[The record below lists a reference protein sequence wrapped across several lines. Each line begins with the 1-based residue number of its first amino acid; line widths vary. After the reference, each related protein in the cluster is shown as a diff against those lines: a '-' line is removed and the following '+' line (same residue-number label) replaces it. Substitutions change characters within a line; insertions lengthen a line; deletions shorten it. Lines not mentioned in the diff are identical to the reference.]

1 MKKRNLFIIFITLFI
16 FFLTGCNKNNENN
29 INVNNEP
36 SSSEKFLLYSELQEK
51 LNDASANASAS
62 DYYKSIFSYD
72 VSYTKGRTDY
82 NIITVNQTCDIRNDS
97 LYVNKKTT
105 YSLQSLSNSE
115 NTKTYVEEDGNIYC
129 YTYEREI
136 QTLDTE
142 EILPIYSVSKEED
155 FNIRNV
161 MGFSQSI
168 ITSEGFDGTNG
179 KITKDNNKYE
189 IIMDYAT
196 VKDEVLVKFI
206 YNLGYFKN
214 MTYYVKEED
223 LDVIF
228 TYTFTESGYNLDY
241 GFSYQAED
249 RTINAKVT
257 LGLNKIDP
265 FEIFDFKDETKYVK
279 RYPQN
284 IESITDIHKVE
295 DKIDGR
301 YPGSAL
307 FKFYLQKGKYG
318 VTSNGKPI
326 SNYSIYKEDG
336 SYLPF
341 CNLNV
346 STLVITTAY
355 FEIEED
361 GYYYIYLDFNY
372 DVKSFKLEEI
382 KYNTYLNDSIK
393 NLDSETIEGKLE
405 GLYDYEAYKFDLEG
419 DLSLNIKNNTDHDIA
434 LIIPIYTLL
443 SFVNYRTVLIKANES
458 VENIKLSKGIYYII
472 ITPAYA
478 NNGLDYSLT
487 ISSNSI
493 V

>member
-1 MKKRNLFIIFITLFI
+1 MKKRFLFIIFIFAFLI
-16 FFLTGCNKNNENN
+16 ILTGCQKKNNESD
-29 INVNNEP
+29 INANNEL
-36 SSSEKFLLYSELQEK
+36 SSSEKLMLYSELQEK
-51 LNDASANASAS
+51 INDAGSKASAS
-62 DYYKSIFSYD
+62 DYYKSNFSYN

-82 NIITVNQTCDIRNDS
+82 NIISVNQTCDIRNDS
-97 LYVNKKTT
+97 LYVIKKTNYT
-105 YSLQSLSNSE
+105 LQSLSNTE
-115 NTKTYVEEDGNIYC
+115 NTKTYVEENGNVLC

-142 EILPIYSVSKEED
+142 EILPIYSVTKEDD
-155 FNIRNV
+155 FNIRDV

-228 TYTFTESGYNLDY
+228 TYTFTDSGYNLDY
-241 GFSYQAED
+241 GFSYDAED
-249 RTINAKVT
+249 RKIKVLVS
-257 LGLNKIDP
+257 LGLNKEEA
-265 FEIFDFKDETKYVK
+265 FEIFDFSDETKYVK

-284 IESITDIHKVE
+284 IEAITEIHNVN
-295 DKIDGR
+295 DTIYGR

-307 FKFYLQKGKYG
+307 FKFHLKEGKYG
-318 VTSNGKPI
+318 VISNEKPI
-326 SNYSIYKEDG
+326 SNYSVYYDDG

-341 CNLNV
+341 VNFNV
-346 STLVITTAY
+346 DKIIVPTAY
-355 FEIEED
+355 FEIKEEGD
-361 GYYYIYLDFNY
+361 YYIYLDFNY

-382 KYNTYLNDSIK
+382 KYNTYLDGEIK
-393 NLDSETIEGKLE
+393 NIESETIEGNLE
-405 GLYDYEAYKFDLEG
+405 GLYDYEAYKFELD
-419 DLSLNIKNNTDHDIA
+419 DNKILNIKNNTDHDITVV
-434 LIIPIYTLL
+434 IPIYSIWL
-443 SFVNYRTVLIKANES
+443 NYKTVLIKANES
-458 VENIKLSKGIYYII
+458 IEYSLRKGSYYII

-487 ISSNSI
+487 FTPKSI